1 VKTDHRKPTTG
12 RQLESLVTTA
22 VVTSGDASAPEMAR
36 AGTVMAGVSTSKRWL
51 VARSFD
57 VVGHRVRK
65 QGRRLG
71 FDI

>member
-1 VKTDHRKPTTG
+1 M
-12 RQLESLVTTA
+12 TA
-22 VVTSGDASAPEMAR
+22 VVTFGDASAPEMAQV
-36 AGTVMAGVSTSKRWL
+36 GTVMAGVSTSKQWL
-51 VARSFD
+51 VARSFG